1 MAKRSQQT
9 MAKMQRE
16 KMVRDRREAKQEK
29 KRVAK
34 AERKARADG
43 TWVDETVDGFG
54 DETESVL
61 EDAAEPAAASLD

>member
-34 AERKARADG
+34 AERQARADG
-43 TWVDETVDGFG
+43 TLPPLEDETSAF
-54 DETESVL
+54 
-61 EDAAEPAAASLD
+61 EDVADDDVTEPAAASLD